1 MKVLRQIGVEERLRD
16 GVFEPKSHLNLEWN
30 TGKVLRELP
39 MPEELFGAPYL
50 CMHRADLTA
59 ALVSVVPKEII
70 HFKKKLVELR
80 HQAGGVELTFGDGTQ
95 CQADAVVGADGV
107 HSVVREIIVGPDEPI
122 HKGRIAYRAVFS
134 AELLNGRD
142 LGPSRVKWW
151 GVDRHIVIYYVTKDR
166 SQIYFVTSVPESAEW
181 LTVAQNA
188 GENENFGQDS
198 IDGILACNTEAN
210 NVNVDDRTQMTEL
223 ELQHGTAWDSIRL
236 LGSKQR
242 KVNGSH
248 GIIYQTGLESIP
260 GAGEA
265 SLLTRTS
272 LREDCLQQ
280 N

>member
-1 MKVLRQIGVEERLRD
+1 MTAIKISRKTIAVLPFIAILI
-16 GVFEPKSHLNLEWN
+16 
-30 TGKVLRELP
+30 
-39 MPEELFGAPYL
+39 
-50 CMHRADLTA
+50 CTA
-59 ALVSVVPKEII
+59 CS
-70 HFKKKLVELR
+70 
-80 HQAGGVELTFGDGTQ
+80 D
-95 CQADAVVGADGV
+95 D
-107 HSVVREIIVGPDEPI
+107 S
-122 HKGRIAYRAVFS
+122 
-134 AELLNGRD
+134 
-142 LGPSRVKWW
+142 
-151 GVDRHIVIYYVTKDR
+151 
-166 SQIYFVTSVPESAEW
+166 
-181 LTVAQNA
+181 TVAQNA